1 MTRRDTPSKPSLSV
15 SGEFGDLSE
24 VEEILE
30 KSRTVIGE
38 TLAGKYLL
46 LDVRGEGGMAIV
58 YRGKELGTNRIVAI
72 KTLRFSDPDLTGRF
86 AREVKI
92 HEKLRHPNIVEPID
106 CIELPDHRSFF
117 VMELLDGIDLER
129 LLENQGRLNTIAEIA
144 SILSQIADALEY
156 AHDQGVIHRDVKPE
170 NIILV
175 ERDGKRVV
183 KVLDFGVARIQDDLQ
198 RLTKTGVVL
207 GSPAYMSP
215 EQCMGMKLDNRSDIY
230 SLGVVAYELITGSL
244 PFDADS
250 AVTMME
256 AHCDPDVKPH
266 TIKSFRDDIPAHS
279 ELQKALDK
287 ALQTEVG
294 DRYQSI
300 SDFKKALDKWWRAA
314 KAEQLDEESPF
325 KISENSEKKAPPK
338 AKEKVIS
345 TMQVQSLQSLV
356 HTSIHYKEKK
366 GPGIFSKLSSL
377 RVPSFFYTKLGNIA
391 GWIGLV
397 ALIGGLSALMAYFII
412 SALNKPENVATPSP
426 TPAST
431 STSTSI
437 STPPQTESTT
447 KSSSDTTGGDSRSSP
462 GSGADSSAT
471 DPSITDPSAAT
482 PSATTPSAT
491 TPSETSSTST
501 TGSSA
506 TGSSGGNRR
515 RIMAPTGSL
524 RRVR

>member
-1 MTRRDTPSKPSLSV
+1 MTRRDTPSKPQPPLFTSA
-15 SGEFGDLSE
+15 EFENLSE
-24 VEEILE
+24 VEKILD
-30 KSRTVIGE
+30 KCRTVIGE
-38 TLAGKYLL
+38 TLAGRYLL
-46 LDVRGEGGMAIV
+46 LDIRGKGGMAIV

-72 KTLRFSDPDLTGRF
+72 KTLRFADPELTGRF

-92 HEKLRHPNIVEPID
+92 NEGLRHPNIVEPID

-117 VMELLDGIDLER
+117 VMEMLDGIDLER
-129 LLENQGRLNTIAEIA
+129 LLENQGRLQTISEIA

-215 EQCMGMKLDNRSDIY
+215 EQCMGMKLDSRSDIY

-256 AHCDPDVKPH
+256 AHCDPDIKPH
-266 TIKSFRDDIPAHS
+266 PIKSFRDDVPAHA

-287 ALQTEVG
+287 ALQTEVA

-300 SDFKKALDKWWRAA
+300 GEFKKGLDKWWRAA
-314 KAEQLDEESPF
+314 KAEELDGDSPF
-325 KISENSEKKAPPK
+325 KISQESEKKAKPK
-338 AKEKVIS
+338 PKVEKVVS
-345 TMQVQSLQSLV
+345 TAQVQSLQSLV
-356 HTSIHYKEKK
+356 HQSINYAEEKK
-366 GPGIFSKLSSL
+366 PKRPSLFSKFTGK
-377 RVPSFFYTKLGNIA
+377 RIPRFFTSKIGNIA

-397 ALIGGLSALMAYFII
+397 LLILGLSGLMAYFMI
-412 SALNKPENVATPSP
+412 SALNKPETVATPSP
-426 TPAST
+426 TASTPTSAST
-431 STSTSI
+431 STSTSP
-437 STPPQTESTT
+437 PPQAVTPTSSSSTAGGEST
-447 KSSSDTTGGDSRSSP
+447 SDPP
-462 GSGADSSAT
+462 GPGMADSSAT
-471 DPSITDPSAAT
+471 ST
-482 PSATTPSAT
+482 PEASTTL
-491 TPSETSSTST
+491 ESSTST
-501 TGSSA
+501 TS
-506 TGSSGGNRR
+506 SSGGNRR
-515 RIMAPTGSL
+515 RITAPVGNF
-524 RRVR
+524 RRAR

>member
-1 MTRRDTPSKPSLSV
+1 MTRRDTPSKPQPSLSV
-15 SGEFGDLSE
+15 SGEFGDLNE

-30 KSRTVIGE
+30 KSQTVIGE

-46 LDVRGEGGMAIV
+46 LDIRGEGGMAIV

-129 LLENQGRLNTIAEIA
+129 MLENQGRLNTIAEIA

-175 ERDGKRVV
+175 EREGKRVV

-244 PFDADS
+244 PYDADS
-250 AVTMME
+250 AVSMME
-256 AHCDPDVKPH
+256 AHCDPDIKPH
-266 TIKSFRDDIPAHS
+266 SIKTFRDDIPAHI

-287 ALQTEVG
+287 ALQTEVA

-300 SDFKKALDKWWRAA
+300 SDFKKGLDKWWRAA
-314 KAEQLDEESPF
+314 KTEQLDEDSPF
-325 KISENSEKKAPPK
+325 KIIEPSEKKAQPK

-356 HTSIHYKEKK
+356 HTSINYKEKK
-366 GPGIFSKLSSL
+366 KGPALFSKLGKIRMPAFFSS
-377 RVPSFFYTKLGNIA
+377 KLGNIA
-391 GWIGLV
+391 GWVGLV
-397 ALIGGLSALMAYFII
+397 AIIGGLSALMAYFII
-412 SALNKPENVATPSP
+412 SALNKPETVATPSQS
-426 TPAST
+426 PAST
-431 STSTSI
+431 PTGTSTTT
-437 STPPQTESTT
+437 TPPVESSTNN
-447 KSSSDTTGGDSRSSP
+447 SSDTTSGESSSSP
-462 GSGADSSAT
+462 GPEATDSSAT
-471 DPSITDPSAAT
+471 NRPAETSSPAETSNP
-482 PSATTPSAT
+482 P
-491 TPSETSSTST
+491 ETSSTS
-501 TGSSA
+501 GSSTA
-506 TGSSGGNRR
+506 GSSGGNRR
-515 RIMAPTGSL
+515 RITNPIGNF
-524 RRVR
+524 RRGR